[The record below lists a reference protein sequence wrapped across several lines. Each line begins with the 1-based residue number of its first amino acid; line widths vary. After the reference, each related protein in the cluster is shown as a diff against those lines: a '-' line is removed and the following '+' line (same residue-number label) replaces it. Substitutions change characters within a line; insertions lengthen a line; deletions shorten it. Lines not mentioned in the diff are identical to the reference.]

1 MFSCW
6 VVKTEPIA
14 VKYVKNESFKETTLM
29 SVKQNFMV
37 CSTSR
42 DMSYFSYTKKIR
54 IPKAKSTTIQFNF
67 SKENVNYTEKETFLI
82 ST

>member
-6 VVKTEPIA
+6 VVKTKPIA

-29 SVKQNFMV
+29 SVKENFMV
-37 CSTSR
+37 CSTSG
-42 DMSYFSYTKKIR
+42 DMSYFSYTKKKR
-54 IPKAKSTTIQFNF
+54 IPKAKSTTIQSTF
-67 SKENVNYTEKETFLI
+67 SKEVVNYTEKETFLI